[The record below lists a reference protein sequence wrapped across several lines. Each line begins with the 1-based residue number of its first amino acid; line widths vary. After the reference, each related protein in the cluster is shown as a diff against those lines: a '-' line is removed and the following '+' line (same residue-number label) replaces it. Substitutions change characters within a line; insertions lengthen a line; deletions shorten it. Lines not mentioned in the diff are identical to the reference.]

1 MNKEESEF
9 LTIDEVAER
18 MRVARS
24 TVYRMAQK
32 GELPA
37 TKFGRAWR
45 FDRKKFDAY
54 LEKHTHS

>member
-45 FDRKKFDAY
+45 FNRKKFDEH
-54 LEKHTHS
+54 LDQHTHP

>member
-9 LTIDEVAER
+9 LTLDEVAER

-32 GELPA
+32 GQLPA

-45 FDRKKFDAY
+45 FNRVKFNEY
-54 LEKHTHS
+54 LEQHTHS